1 MSKEDLITRTAPPRM
16 GAHERERQRVA
27 ASLLLLDER
36 DKPTR
41 RRWA

>member
-1 MSKEDLITRTAPPRM
+1 MSKEDLIPRTVRI
-16 GAHERERQRVA
+16 GAHERERRRVA
-27 ASLLLLDER
+27 ASLLLLDGR

>member
-16 GAHERERQRVA
+16 GKRERQRVA